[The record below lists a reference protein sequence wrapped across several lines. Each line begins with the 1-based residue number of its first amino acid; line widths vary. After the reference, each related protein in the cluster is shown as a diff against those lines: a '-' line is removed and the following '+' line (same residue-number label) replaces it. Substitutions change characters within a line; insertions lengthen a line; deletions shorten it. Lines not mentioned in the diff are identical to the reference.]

1 MPGCRSW
8 ERSSAEHLRER
19 GLRDVDGDLEQL
31 EEYRAQVLGELE
43 RRADRVKRID
53 SEIAATDF
61 RLENLAAQ
69 RSAAGG
75 ETGRLLAQVAYRAKV
90 KRDRARLQEQR
101 AEAADDLRSAMQR
114 LEQVDSQIAQ
124 LGGDAEGDEVSDG
137 EKGK

>member
-1 MPGCRSW
+1 M
-8 ERSSAEHLRER
+8 
-19 GLRDVDGDLEQL
+19 DGDLEQL